1 VYSTFTERFVTH
13 YRVGES
19 PCGPWRA
26 PPNDTFDG
34 RAYYAAKTAGDGR
47 RRFSFG
53 WNPTRKGET
62 DSGDWQWGGSLVVH
76 EILRD
81 EDGNLGVRLPP
92 EIGSAFNAIPGDPPN
107 PRMGSWS
114 REGNG
119 LVAHSVEG
127 FSWCEMGTLPET
139 CRIST
144 SIQVGEGTR
153 GCGLVLRC
161 DEDLGGYYQVRLEPA
176 NRRFVFD
183 RWPRP
188 GDQPFMLERP
198 LAMDP
203 GGRVD
208 LEVILDGSIVEIYT
222 GNRVAMSTRAY
233 DSGEGNLGLFVS
245 EGSAVFEGTEIS
257 VL

>member
-1 VYSTFTERFVTH
+1 MTS
-13 YRVGES
+13 
-19 PCGPWRA
+19 
-26 PPNDTFDG
+26 
-34 RAYYAAKTAGDGR
+34 KTAQEFNDKRERQNEIVMKYAGQPLKRFYSLDNQVYKDG
-47 RRFSFG
+47 
-53 WNPTRKGET
+53 E
-62 DSGDWQWGGSLVVH
+62 L
-76 EILRD
+76 
-81 EDGNLGVRLPP
+81 
-92 EIGSAFNAIPGDPPN
+92 DPKTK
-107 PRMGSWS
+107 
-114 REGNG
+114 ELLG
-119 LVAHSVEG
+119 LVAS
-127 FSWCEMGTLPET
+127 
-139 CRIST
+139 
-144 SIQVGEGTR
+144 
-153 GCGLVLRC
+153 LVLRC

-198 LAMDP
+198 LAMDQ

-222 GNRVAMSTRAY
+222 SNRVAMSTRAY